1 MIYTFFIESNYL
13 FYFQLKPSLLYN
25 NMSSSATSTDSFREE
40 FQTNHLVKG
49 EPECMKNRPALD
61 GKAPVLTASEFDDA
75 KAELIKSTFTQYKFP
90 KVQRFRVDPPIN
102 QMNYYSLH
110 SFTPSPGAKADEDG
124 CFGVVKFRGAF
135 GTLEEADAWAEHLIR
150 NVDSLHEIHIG
161 YIGKEFPLTLDP
173 LYFNET
179 HEVNLKKKMD
189 TVAKAHVK
197 ASQDK
202 EKQDIDNLKKREKE
216 LLNSSKQSPD
226 EMKVSLDHYIAL
238 KVKCANILLVRDET
252 MKKLEAY
259 EQSKREAEKEIDA
272 LNEQYPEYAAQVLP
286 TFMKSL
292 EEVGIKDT
300 PLLKYMQ

>member
-1 MIYTFFIESNYL
+1 M
-13 FYFQLKPSLLYN
+13 
-25 NMSSSATSTDSFREE
+25 SATAASNDSFREE
-40 FQTNHLVKG
+40 FQTNYLVKD
-49 EPECMKNRPALD
+49 EPQCMKDRPVLD
-61 GKAPVLTASEFDDA
+61 GKSPALTPSESKEATDDLV
-75 KAELIKSTFTQYKFP
+75 KKTFVQYKFP

-102 QMNYYSLH
+102 QTNYYSLH

-161 YIGKEFPLTLDP
+161 YVGKEFPLTLDP

-197 ASQDK
+197 ASQEK
-202 EKQDIDNLKKREKE
+202 EKQDIDQLKKRERE
-216 LLNSSKQSPD
+216 LLESSKQSPE

-238 KVKCANILLVRDET
+238 KVKCANICVVRDET

-259 EQSKREAEKEIDA
+259 EKSRQEALDEIEK
-272 LNEQYPEYAAQVLP
+272 LNQEFPEYAAQALP

>member
-1 MIYTFFIESNYL
+1 
-13 FYFQLKPSLLYN
+13 
-25 NMSSSATSTDSFREE
+25 MSAQSTDSFREE
-40 FQTNHLVKG
+40 FQTNYLVKD
-49 EPECMKNRPALD
+49 EPECMKNRPKLD
-61 GKAPVLTASEFDDA
+61 GTSSTLTPSECKEA
-75 KAELIKSTFTQYKFP
+75 KEELVASTFTKYKFP

-110 SFTPSPGAKADEDG
+110 SFTPSPNAKPDEDG

-135 GTLEEADAWAEHLIR
+135 GTLDEADAWAEHLIR

-161 YIGKEFPLTLDP
+161 YVGKEFPLTLDP

-189 TVAKAHVK
+189 MVAKSHVK
-197 ASQDK
+197 ASQEK
-202 EKQDIDNLKKREKE
+202 EKQDIDQLKRRERE
-216 LLNSSKQSPD
+216 LLESSKQSAE

-238 KVKCANILLVRDET
+238 KVKCANICVVRDET

-259 EQSKREAEKEIDA
+259 EKSKQEAQDEINE
-272 LNEQYPEYAAQVLP
+272 LNKQFPDYAAQALP
-286 TFMKSL
+286 TFLKSL

>member
-1 MIYTFFIESNYL
+1 MSNL
-13 FYFQLKPSLLYN
+13 
-25 NMSSSATSTDSFREE
+25 SSDSFREE

-49 EPECMKNRPALD
+49 EPECIKNQPALD
-61 GKAPVLTASEFDDA
+61 GKAAPLTGQEIDDA
-75 KAELIKSTFTQYKFP
+75 KTELVQRVFSQYKFP
-90 KVQRFRVDPPIN
+90 RVQRFRVDPPIN

-110 SFTPSPGAKADEDG
+110 SFAPSPGAKPDDDG

-161 YIGKEFPLTLDP
+161 YVGKEFPLTLDP
-173 LYFNET
+173 LYFSET
-179 HEVNLKKKMD
+179 HEVNMKKKMD

-197 ASQDK
+197 ASQEK

-216 LLNSSKQSPD
+216 LLESSNQSP
-226 EMKVSLDHYIAL
+226 EEIKVSLDHYIAL
-238 KVKCANILLVRDET
+238 KVKCANIMLVREET

-259 EQSKREAEKEIDA
+259 EVSKREAEQEMADLDK
-272 LNEQYPEYAAQVLP
+272 QYPEYAAQVLP

-292 EEVGIKDT
+292 QDVGIKDT
-300 PLLKYMQ
+300 PLLKYM